1 MTRVRE
7 VGAVLAGTAVLG
19 AAAVWMHSAALNVA
33 AHAEAF
39 ATLGPAS
46 QAIVLVLLGLLA
58 LLGCRH
64 LLMLGLAAWDQWT
77 QALPG
82 APSAP
87 SHLPL
92 VSVIVPAFN
101 EAPMIAQVLDS
112 LLLVRYPRFEVIVVD
127 DGSSDQT
134 FLRALPY
141 HRRRGVE
148 FRVLAKPNGGKFDAL
163 NHGIARARGEIVIC
177 IDGDSVLDPDAVR
190 HCVAHFEDPCIGAV
204 AGHVRVEN
212 RGTAWSALQ
221 ALEYIVGYGLA
232 KRAQSAARA
241 VCIVPGPLGA
251 FRKSALSEVQG
262 YDGDSFAE
270 DFDLT
275 MKLLGAG
282 WHIVYEPRAVVS
294 TEAPERTLELLRQR
308 YRWTRGSLQV
318 LRKRAHWLRTP
329 LGNPLRFAGACYLV
343 LECLALPALHVAAQA
358 LFVVG
363 GLLLGAHAL
372 VIHWWIQLIAARMR
386 GRCLLRRRR
395 ARESLA
401 RRAHPGVSRL
411 LHAGA
416 RCRAAARHAG
426 RIQRCGDGLGQD
438 RPAGTFQTRFRPIR
452 KLTTMNS
459 LFAFLSNL
467 VLFLTLTT
475 LVFALGAY
483 AALALRRRRPLRK
496 PRRNSG
502 DGEALLLRRYI
513 PRDRD

>member
-1 MTRVRE
+1 MTS
-7 VGAVLAGTAVLG
+7 AKHLFAMLAAAAALA
-19 AAAVWMHSAALNVA
+19 AAAVWMHSAALDVA
-33 AHAEAF
+33 AQGEAF
-39 ATLGPAS
+39 SALGPAS

-77 QALPG
+77 HAQPGEAPARLPF
-82 APSAP
+82 
-87 SHLPL
+87 
-92 VSVIVPAFN
+92 VSIIVPAFN
-101 EAPMIAQVLDS
+101 EAPMIAQVLES

-141 HRRRGVE
+141 RRRRGVE

-190 HCVAHFEDPCIGAV
+190 SCVAHFEDPRIGAV
-204 AGHVRVEN
+204 AGNVRVEN
-212 RGTAWSALQ
+212 RGTVWSALQ

-251 FRKSALSEVQG
+251 FRKSALREVQG

-294 TEAPERTLELLRQR
+294 TEAPERTLDLLRQR

-318 LRKRAHWLRTP
+318 LRKRAHWLRAP
-329 LGNPLRFAGACYLV
+329 LADPLRFAGAGYLA
-343 LECLALPALHVAAQA
+343 LECLALPALHVTAQA
-358 LFVVG
+358 LFVAG
-363 GLLLGAHAL
+363 GLWLGAHAL
-372 VIHWWIQLIAARMR
+372 VVHWWIQLI
-386 GRCLLRRRR
+386 LLEC
-395 ARESLA
+395 AVVCFCIAVERESPWLIFLTPLFRGFYMLVLDVARLLATLEEYKGVAMGWDKLA
-401 RRAHPGVSRL
+401 R
-411 LHAGA
+411 
-416 RCRAAARHAG
+416 
-426 RIQRCGDGLGQD
+426 LGSFK
-438 RPAGTFQTRFRPIR
+438 PAGT
-452 KLTTMNS
+452 S
-459 LFAFLSNL
+459 
-467 VLFLTLTT
+467 
-475 LVFALGAY
+475 
-483 AALALRRRRPLRK
+483 
-496 PRRNSG
+496 
-502 DGEALLLRRYI
+502 
-513 PRDRD
+513 